1 MEMSHR
7 DSYVWDFSE
16 DLLVL
21 QSSHSPRAVLTLIY
35 LDARNESRRI
45 VNGELVLDG
54 DARTVNRIKVCHL
67 ALVLSLVS
75 SFLTTLPTVNKTCR
89 NILLVEFTTEREG
102 GIPGWLGSVDCF
114 RLSLSLGNSGV
125 IATKVSSF
133 DTFEFDDDDH
143 SKWTMGGHSGKYYAV
158 YSEVMALLQIWD
170 IETGKVI
177 RRIPK
182 AEFPKILRVV
192 GVMVIAK
199 QGPDGPQQVVV
210 AGGDGERIPRPSW
223 GRISGDWGDVASSS
237 VTDFAVFPI
246 EAGSPGSPGWTG
258 SVEEHKKQ
266 QGRPRSPPREAP
278 VVATLFRAPRCPAGI
293 TSLDTPD
300 TPGCLSEEVGL
311 RYWDWG
317 EDTEN
322 VYSFC
327 RSITPDRPL
336 IMAPDVPLVVEH
348 EFRMAVKWRPRPPP
362 FAVGSRSGLSLTID
376 FTGCHEHFE
385 GHHQR
390 LSRLCVR
397 SFYPST
403 TPGVMDLEWESP
415 LRSSN
420 DRGETRRLFCLITY
434 VCNRYTTR
442 PFLIDENELGTAF
455 LEPVEGGVD
464 LVLLL
469 WDDRFHGE
477 LPRGTVL
484 N

>member
-1 MEMSHR
+1 MEMSYR
-7 DSYVWDFSE
+7 YSYVWDFSE
-16 DLLVL
+16 NLLVF
-21 QSSHSPRAVLTLIY
+21 QSSGSPRIVLTLIY

-54 DARTVNRIKVCHL
+54 DTRTVNRIKVCHL

-75 SFLTTLPTVNKTCR
+75 SFLTTLLTVNKTCR
-89 NILLVEFTTEREG
+89 DILLVEFTTEREG
-102 GIPGWLGSVDCF
+102 GIPGRLCSVDCF
-114 RLSLSLGNSGV
+114 RLSLSPGNSGV

-133 DTFEFDDDDH
+133 DTFEFYDDH
-143 SKWTMGGHSGKYYAV
+143 SVWTMGGHSGKYYAV

-177 RRIPK
+177 RRIYK

-210 AGGDGERIPRPSW
+210 AGGDGEEDPRPPW
-223 GRISGDWGDVASSS
+223 GRISGDWGNVASSS

-246 EAGSPGSPGWTG
+246 EAGSPGWTV

-266 QGRPRSPPREAP
+266 QCRPRSPPREAHF
-278 VVATLFRAPRCPAGI
+278 VANLFRAPRCPAGI

-311 RYWDWG
+311 RYWDWD
-317 EDTEN
+317 EDMGN
-322 VYSFC
+322 FYSFC
-327 RSITPDRPL
+327 RSITPDRPP
-336 IMAPDVPLVVEH
+336 IMAPDVPLAVER
-348 EFRMAVKWRPRPPP
+348 EFRMAVKWSPRSPP

-376 FTGCHEHFE
+376 YTGRHENFD

-403 TPGVMDLEWESP
+403 TPGVMDLEWESH

-420 DRGETRRLFCLITY
+420 DRGVTRRLFCSITY
-434 VCNRYTTR
+434 MYNRYTTR

-455 LEPVEGGVD
+455 LEAVEGGVE